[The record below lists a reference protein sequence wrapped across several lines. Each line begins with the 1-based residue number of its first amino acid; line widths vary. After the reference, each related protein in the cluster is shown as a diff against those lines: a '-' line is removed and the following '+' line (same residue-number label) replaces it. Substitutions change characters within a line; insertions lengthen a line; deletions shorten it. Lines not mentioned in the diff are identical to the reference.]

1 MKIGKPRRVYTVE
14 PVRTPVPAEPE
25 RSPEPKE
32 PAKPVPSK

>member
-14 PVRTPVPAEPE
+14 PVRIPVPAEPLKA
-25 RSPEPKE
+25 PP

>member
-25 RSPEPKE
+25 RSPAPKE

>member
-14 PVRTPVPAEPE
+14 PVRTPVPAEPDKA
-25 RSPEPKE
+25 PP

>member
-25 RSPEPKE
+25 RLPAPKE

>member
-14 PVRTPVPAEPE
+14 PVRTPVPAEPDH
-25 RSPEPKE
+25 SPAPKE

>member
-14 PVRTPVPAEPE
+14 PVHAPVPAEPE
-25 RSPEPKE
+25 RSPEKE

>member
-14 PVRTPVPAEPE
+14 PVRTPVPAEPD